1 MSDSASL
8 NFEGKEIKLPV
19 IVGSENEKAID
30 ISKLRSET
38 GLITMDKGFKNTGS
52 TSSKITYLDG
62 EKGIL
67 RHRGYSIEELA
78 SKSTFTEVCYLL
90 IYGELPNKTELDNFE
105 NKIRVHTLVHE
116 DFKIILEGYPSKA
129 HPMGILSSLITSLT
143 AFYPESLDPNR
154 SKDLVDLSIA
164 RILGKF
170 PTFAAWSFKKRNG
183 HPIIYPDNSLD
194 YCSNFLKMMFELP
207 SEPYKN
213 NPVITDALNK
223 LLILHAD
230 HEQNCS
236 TSTVRIV
243 GSAQSSIYPSIS
255 AGINALWG
263 PLHGGA
269 NQAVIEMLDE
279 IINNGNDIDKYIKK
293 AKDKND
299 PFRLMGFGHRVYKN
313 FDPRAKIIKKA
324 ADNVLE
330 KLGVSDPVLDLAKKL
345 ERIALEDQYFVDKK
359 LYPNVDFYS
368 GIIYRALGFPPEMFT
383 VMFAFGRLPG
393 WIAQWKEMREN
404 KEPLGRPR
412 QVYTGEKIRDYKDI
426 SKSCLLYTSPSPRDR
441 G

>member
-1 MSDSASL
+1 MSKAAKLIYD
-8 NFEGKEIKLPV
+8 GKEIELPLLT
-19 IVGSENEKAID
+19 GTENEDAID
-30 ISKLRSET
+30 ISKIRSET
-38 GLITMDKGFKNTGS
+38 GLITLDKGYKNTGA
-52 TSSKITYLDG
+52 TTSKITYLDG

-78 SKSTFTEVCYLL
+78 SKSSFTEVCYLL
-90 IYGELPNKTELDNFE
+90 IYGELPTQSQLDNFE
-105 NKIRVHTLVHE
+105 HEIRFHTLVHE
-116 DFKIILEGYPSKA
+116 DFKIILDGYPSKA
-129 HPMGILSSLITSLT
+129 HPMGVLSSLITSLT
-143 AFYPESLDPNR
+143 AFYPESLDPSR
-154 SKDLVDLSIA
+154 SRKLVDLSIV

-170 PTFAAWSFKKRNG
+170 PTFAAWSYKKRTG

-194 YCSNFLKMMFELP
+194 YCSNFLKMMFALP
-207 SEPYKN
+207 SMEYEP

-269 NQAVIEMLDE
+269 NQAVIEMLDT
-279 IINNGNDIDKYIKK
+279 IMNDNNDVDKYIKK
-293 AKDKND
+293 AKDKSD

-324 ADNVLE
+324 ADNVLD
-330 KLGVSDPVLDLAKKL
+330 KLGVDDPVLELAKKL
-345 ERIALEDQYFVDKK
+345 EKIALEDEYFIQKK

-393 WIAQWKEMREN
+393 WISQWVEMRQN

-412 QVYTGEKIRDYKDI
+412 QIYLGETERKYVDI
-426 SKSCLLYTSPSPRDR
+426 KNR
-441 G
+441 

>member
-1 MSDSASL
+1 MSKSAKL
-8 NFEGKEIKLPV
+8 IYNGKEIELPLLT
-19 IVGSENEKAID
+19 GTENEDAID
-30 ISKLRSET
+30 ISKIRSET
-38 GLITMDKGFKNTGS
+38 GLITLDKGYKNTGA
-52 TSSKITYLDG
+52 TTSKITYLDG

-78 SKSTFTEVCYLL
+78 SKSSFTEVCYLL
-90 IYGELPNKTELDNFE
+90 IYGELPTQDQLNAFE
-105 NKIRVHTLVHE
+105 HEIRFHTLVHE

-129 HPMGILSSLITSLT
+129 HPMGVLSSLITSLT
-143 AFYPESLDPNR
+143 AFYPESLDPSR
-154 SKDLVDLSIA
+154 SRKLVDLSIA

-170 PTFAAWSFKKRNG
+170 PTFAAWSYKKRNG

-207 SEPYKN
+207 SMPYEP
-213 NPVITDALNK
+213 NPVVTDALNT

-269 NQAVIEMLDE
+269 NQAVIEMLDT
-279 IINNGNDIDKYIKK
+279 IMNDNNDIEKYIKK
-293 AKDKND
+293 AKDKSD

-330 KLGVSDPVLDLAKKL
+330 KLGVDDPVLDLAKKL
-345 ERIALEDQYFVDKK
+345 EQIALEDEYFVEKK

-393 WIAQWKEMREN
+393 WISQWVEMRQN

-412 QVYTGEKIRDYKDI
+412 QIYLGEKERAYVNIKD
-426 SKSCLLYTSPSPRDR
+426 R
-441 G
+441 

>member
-1 MSDSASL
+1 MSKKAYLEYD
-8 NFEGKEIKLPV
+8 GKKIALPV
-19 IVGSENEKAID
+19 IIGTENELGID

-38 GLITMDKGFKNTGS
+38 GLITLDKGFKNTGS
-52 TSSKITYLDG
+52 TTSSITYLNG

-67 RHRGYSIEELA
+67 RHRGYSIEDLA
-78 SKSTFTEVCYLL
+78 SKSTFTEVSYLL
-90 IYGELPNKTELDNFE
+90 IYGKLPSSNQLLKFE
-105 NKIRVHTLVHE
+105 TKLKHHTLVHE
-116 DFKIILEGYPSKA
+116 DFKIILDGFPSKA

-143 AFYPESLDPNR
+143 AFYPESIDPNR
-154 SKDLVDLSIA
+154 SRDKVNLSII
-164 RILGKF
+164 RMLGKF
-170 PTFAAWSFKKRNG
+170 PTFVAWSYKKRIG
-183 HPIIYPDNSLD
+183 HPIVYPDNNLD
-194 YCSNFLKMMFELP
+194 YCSNFLKMMFKMPTENY
-207 SEPYKN
+207 EY
-213 NPVITDALNK
+213 NPLVSDVLNK

-243 GSAQSSIYPSIS
+243 GSSLSSIYASIS
-255 AGINALWG
+255 GGMNALWG

-269 NQAVIEMLDE
+269 NQAVIEMLE
-279 IINNGNDIDKYIKK
+279 KINKDGSNMKKYIKK

-313 FDPRAKIIKKA
+313 FDPRAKIIKEA
-324 ADNVLE
+324 ADNVLN
-330 KLGVSDPVLDLAKKL
+330 KLGINDPILDLAKTL
-345 ERIALEDQYFVDKK
+345 ETIALKDQYFIDKK

-404 KEPLGRPR
+404 NEPLGRPR
-412 QVYTGEKIRDYKDI
+412 QIYTGEKSLKYIEIDKR
-426 SKSCLLYTSPSPRDR
+426 
-441 G
+441 